1 MTGKKKP
8 IFPDS
13 TDAEREAKQEVFL
26 QAFRESGTVG
36 AACRASG
43 ISRTQ
48 WETWKALDLRF
59 RMAMEAADGE
69 VSEEIEQVA
78 LNLAKT
84 CDGKVAER
92 TLLHMLKSRLRERY
106 GDTKREAA
114 TPLAAGWDMKF
125 TSPEAVSAQIIA
137 IAHQF
142 PTVAPTIRKTLQ
154 RILEAL
160 PV

>member
-1 MTGKKKP
+1 MAKRPAP
-8 IFPDS
+8 IFPKDQ
-13 TDAEREAKQEVFL
+13 DAEREAQQEKFL
-26 QAFRESGTVG
+26 NAFRESGTVK
-36 AACRASG
+36 AACAASG
-43 ISRTQ
+43 VSRTL
-48 WETWKALDLRF
+48 WETWKALDVKF
-59 RMAMEAADGE
+59 RMAMEQADGE

-78 LNLAKT
+78 LNLAKG

-106 GDTKREAA
+106 GDTKRDAA
-114 TPLAAGWDMKF
+114 SPLAAGWDIKF

-160 PV
+160 PT